1 MCSKR
6 LRAVLL
12 GLVLAG
18 ALDAHAGVTAERTR
32 VIFDEGKREASLALV
47 NQNSYPVI
55 VQTWIDDG
63 DLDAAPQTAQ
73 APIMPLPPVF
83 RLNPGQMRSLRLLYT
98 GDALPKDRESLY
110 WLNLY
115 EIPPQSD
122 DPLDEGQSRLTVT
135 LRTQMKVIY
144 RPRTLARDAEQAPRQ
159 LVFRRAGS
167 AVLVENPTAYFITL
181 AGAEV
186 RQGEAG
192 SPLPADLLPP
202 FSQRTLVPTQ
212 ALPANAG
219 EVRYLWIDDGGNSQQ
234 GNSPLRCAEST
245 RRSAPCAR

>member
-6 LRAVLL
+6 LRATLL
-12 GLVLAG
+12 SLMLLTG
-18 ALDAHAGVTAERTR
+18 AQAQAGVTAERTR

-55 VQTWIDDG
+55 VQTWVDDG

-83 RLNPGQMRSLRLLYT
+83 RLNPGQQRSLRLLYT
-98 GDALPKDRESLY
+98 GEALPADRESLY

-115 EIPPQSD
+115 EIPPQSNE
-122 DPLDEGQSRLTVT
+122 PLAEGQSRLTVT

-144 RPRTLARDAEQAPRQ
+144 RPRALVKEAEEAPGK
-159 LVFRRAGS
+159 LVFRRAGQ
-167 AVLVENPTAYFITL
+167 AVQVENPTAYFITL

-186 RQGEAG
+186 RQGNSG

-202 FSQRTLVPTQ
+202 FSQRVLEPKQ
-212 ALPANAG
+212 ALPAGAG

-234 GNSPLRCAEST
+234 GEAELR
-245 RRSAPCAR
+245 

>member
-6 LRAVLL
+6 LLIALFGLALL
-12 GLVLAG
+12 GAMEV
-18 ALDAHAGVTAERTR
+18 HAGVTAERTR
-32 VIFDEGKREASLALV
+32 VIFDAGQREASLALV
-47 NQNSYPVI
+47 NQNPYPVI

-83 RLNPGQMRSLRLLYT
+83 RLNPGQQRSLRLLYT
-98 GDALPKDRESLY
+98 GEALPQDRESLY

-115 EIPPQSD
+115 EIPPQSSE
-122 DPLDEGQSRLTVT
+122 PLAEGQSRLTVT

-144 RPRTLARDAEQAPRQ
+144 RPRSLVKDAEEAARR
-159 LVFRRAGS
+159 LVFRRAGN
-167 AVLVENPTAYFITL
+167 AVQVENPTAYFITL

-186 RQGEAG
+186 RQGSAG

-202 FSQRTLVPTQ
+202 FSQRVLAPTQ
-212 ALPANAG
+212 ALPASAG
-219 EVRYLWIDDGGNSQQ
+219 EVRYLWIDDGGNSRQ
-234 GNSPLRCAEST
+234 GTAPLR
-245 RRSAPCAR
+245 

>member
-1 MCSKR
+1 VCSKR
-6 LRAVLL
+6 LRAALL
-12 GLVLAG
+12 GLALLAS
-18 ALDAHAGVTAERTR
+18 AEAHAGVTAERTR
-32 VIFDEGKREASLALV
+32 VIFDDGKREASLALV

-63 DLDAAPQTAQ
+63 DLDAVPQTAQ

-83 RLNPGQMRSLRLLYT
+83 RLNPGQQRSLRLLYT
-98 GDALPKDRESLY
+98 GQTLPKDRESLY

-115 EIPPQSD
+115 EIPPQSNE
-122 DPLDEGQSRLTVT
+122 PLAEGQSRLTVT

-144 RPRTLARDAEQAPRQ
+144 RPHALAKDAEEAPRK
-159 LVFRRAGS
+159 LLFRRTGNA
-167 AVLVENPTAYFITL
+167 LQVENPTAYFITL

-186 RQGEAG
+186 RQGSVG

-202 FSQRTLVPTQ
+202 FSQRTLSPTQ
-212 ALPANAG
+212 PLPASAG

-234 GNSPLRCAEST
+234 GTAPLR
-245 RRSAPCAR
+245 

>member
-6 LRAVLL
+6 WCTALL
-12 GLVLAG
+12 GLTLLA
-18 ALDAHAGVTAERTR
+18 AAEVHAGVTAERTR

-122 DPLDEGQSRLTVT
+122 EPLGEGQTRLTVT

-144 RPRTLARDAEQAPRQ
+144 RPRVLAKDAEEAPRR
-159 LVFRRAGS
+159 LLFRRVGNA
-167 AVLVENPTAYFITL
+167 LQVENPTAYFITL

-186 RQGEAG
+186 RLGNAG
-192 SPLPADLLPP
+192 PPLPGELLPP
-202 FSQRTLVPTQ
+202 FSQRMLTPTQ
-212 ALPANAG
+212 ALPASGG

-234 GNSPLRCAEST
+234 GTAALR
-245 RRSAPCAR
+245 